1 MKTLKYAVRFLIRAK
16 SYTIINLLGLAF
28 SLACC
33 IILLRY
39 IHREL
44 TVDNFKGKEH
54 IFIVTN
60 EYESRQADF
69 GNIKGYGSKPFTDE
83 EGNSAIEAS
92 TDFAFLENDFITVNE
107 RRYNSQTMVVSN
119 NFLDILPFQI
129 ISGKRVMESP
139 NDVIISKKF
148 AQEVFGNE
156 HPIGQTF
163 LSSANKMVTV
173 VGVVDTENPRS
184 SFEFELL
191 LPVSH
196 KGSHWYR
203 MFYSIVRLNPNHD
216 YQVLNKKEKIVD
228 LSAQNYSIQPFR
240 SQLFPLKDF
249 YFNTTIDDM
258 WTKHGNMQNIIVLSI
273 IIVLSL
279 GVGLF
284 NYTNIH
290 TVLTLKRGRE
300 FGIKKVFGA
309 GRWQVFVQL
318 WTENMLI
325 VFAALMFAGLLV
337 EVVSVLLSS
346 WLGMKELAP
355 NYAFILIVM
364 GGFLLVLPLL
374 VTIYPFLRYTLSA
387 PITSLQ
393 SINICGQSIVSR
405 SIFLTIQYILTFSL
419 IVLSLF
425 AIKQLHGM
433 LHTDLG
439 FRTKDIM
446 QCTFLN
452 YNNSMDF
459 NEMWRQNQKKAA
471 QIVEKLKASPL
482 VEQWDFARSPLKLSP
497 FVSMKKKDSDN
508 SYVDAAYGYYSRKFL
523 EMLEIPAKEGRLW
536 IDSIDIKERYPTEL
550 ILINETAKK
559 VYGITDIS
567 TETLTGKPGSPR
579 QYKIVGVIGDF
590 QVRHLS
596 QKPFPLICAFESNEF
611 YDDRMDGKV
620 YIKFHP
626 ANKLKLIEYMTE
638 VHREVMGNGEFEYS
652 FLEDEIHHLYEEDY
666 RNASIYTVFALV
678 ALFISCL
685 GLYGISLY
693 DVRQRYREIALRKV
707 HGASLRDLLVLLTK
721 KYAYLIVGSFVVS
734 IPLSYAAIQY
744 YLQDFTYREPI
755 SWWLF
760 ALAAMF
766 TISTSFTTLI
776 GHTIRVANINPAEVV
791 KSE

>member
-1 MKTLKYAVRFLIRAK
+1 MKTLIYAIRFLLRSKA
-16 SYTIINLLGLAF
+16 YTIINLAGLAF
-28 SLACC
+28 SLACS
-33 IILLRY
+33 IILMRY

-44 TVDNFKGKEH
+44 TVDDFEGKER

-60 EYESRQADF
+60 EYESRHPGF
-69 GNIKGYGSKPFTDE
+69 GNIYGYGSKPFTDE
-83 EGNSAIEAS
+83 KGHSAIEAS
-92 TDFAFLENDFITVNE
+92 ADFTYLEDDFITVNE
-107 RRYNSQTMVVSN
+107 RRYNSRTMVVSQ
-119 NFLDILPFQI
+119 NFLDILPFRLVN
-129 ISGKRVMESP
+129 GKRTMESP
-139 NDVIISKKF
+139 NDVIISRKL
-148 AQEVFGNE
+148 AQKLFGNE

-163 LSSANKMVTV
+163 LSSANKTVTV
-173 VGVVDTENPRS
+173 VGVADTESPRS
-184 SFEFELL
+184 SFDFELL

-196 KGSHWYR
+196 KGGQWSR
-203 MFYSIVRLNPNHD
+203 MFYSIARIKPGYDHQALNR
-216 YQVLNKKEKIVD
+216 KEEIVD
-228 LSAQNYSIQPFR
+228 LSAQNFSIQPFR
-240 SQLFPLKDF
+240 SQLFPLEDF
-249 YFNTTIDDM
+249 YFNTTIDDR
-258 WTKHGNMQNIIVLSI
+258 WTQHGNKQNVIVLGI
-273 IIVLSL
+273 IIVLLL

-309 GRWQVFVQL
+309 GKGQVFVQL
-318 WTENMLI
+318 WTENLLI
-325 VFAALMFAGLLV
+325 VFAALMSTGLLV
-337 EVVSVLLSS
+337 EVVSVLLAS

-355 NYAFILIVM
+355 DYAFTLTVM

-374 VTIYPFLRYTLSA
+374 VTIYPFLRYALSA
-387 PITSLQ
+387 PITSLR
-393 SINICGQSIVSR
+393 SVNISGQSILSR
-405 SIFLTIQYILTFSL
+405 SIFLMMQYILTFSL

-433 LHTDLG
+433 LHADLG

-459 NEMWRQNQKKAA
+459 DKMWRQNSQKAA

-482 VEQWDFARSPLKLSP
+482 IEQWDFADSPLKLTP
-497 FVSMKKKDSDN
+497 FVSLKKKDSEN
-508 SYVDAAYGYYSRKFL
+508 PYVDAAYAYYSRKFL
-523 EMLEIPAKEGRLW
+523 DMLEIPAKEGRLW
-536 IDSIDIKERYPTEL
+536 IDSLDSKDYTTEL

-567 TETLTGKPGSPR
+567 SETLTGVPGYPK

-596 QKPFPLICAFESNEF
+596 QKPFPLVCGYHSDDFYES
-611 YDDRMDGKV
+611 RMHGKL

-626 ANKLKLIEYMTE
+626 ANKQKLIAYMTE
-638 VHREVMGNGEFEYS
+638 VHREVMGEGEFEYS
-652 FLEDEIHHLYEEDY
+652 FLEDDIHRLYEEDY
-666 RNASIYTVFALV
+666 RNAGIYSIFALI
-678 ALFISCL
+678 ALLISCL

-707 HGASLRDLLVLLTK
+707 HGASLRNLLVLLTK

-744 YLQDFTYREPI
+744 YVQDFAYQEPA

-760 ALAAMF
+760 AIAALI
-766 TISTSFTTLI
+766 TTGISFATLI
-776 GHTIRVANINPAEVV
+776 GHTIRAASINPAVV
-791 KSE
+791 MKSE